1 MVQEMIVS
9 ASSTLGLQGTSS
21 LALSWILDSGAS
33 NHMKNS
39 LCGLS
44 NIQKYY
50 GSSHIKTT
58 NGSTLPIMIV
68 GNVPHFLKDV
78 FVSPKLAIN
87 LSFVGQLVDNNC
99 DIHFSNRDC
108 IV

>member
-1 MVQEMIVS
+1 MVQEMVVS
-9 ASSTLGLQGTSS
+9 ASSTLGLRGTSS

-33 NHMKNS
+33 NHMTNS

-44 NIQKYY
+44 NIQKYC

-68 GNVPHFLKDV
+68 GDVPPFLKDV

-87 LSFVGQLVDNNC
+87 LAFVGQLVDNNC
-99 DIHFSNRDC
+99 DIHFSNHGY

>member
-1 MVQEMIVS
+1 MIVS
-9 ASSTLGLQGTSS
+9 ASSTFGLQGTIS
-21 LALSWILDSGAS
+21 LALSWILDSGTS
-33 NHMKNS
+33 NHITNS

-68 GNVPHFLKDV
+68 GDVPPFLKDV

-87 LSFVGQLVDNNC
+87 LAFVG
-99 DIHFSNRDC
+99 
-108 IV
+108 